1 MEVNEISG
9 QEPKTGL
16 RPPTKVLFFDEL
28 SIGVYNHGS
37 ESGGT
42 REKMENTVLLPFRA
56 DLAA

>member
-42 REKMENTVLLPFRA
+42 RPNLQNTV
-56 DLAA
+56 

>member
-1 MEVNEISG
+1 MEVSEISG
-9 QEPKTGL
+9 QRPKSGL
-16 RPPTKVLFFDEL
+16 RATTKVLFFDEL

-42 REKMENTVLLPFRA
+42 REKMENTVLLPFRV